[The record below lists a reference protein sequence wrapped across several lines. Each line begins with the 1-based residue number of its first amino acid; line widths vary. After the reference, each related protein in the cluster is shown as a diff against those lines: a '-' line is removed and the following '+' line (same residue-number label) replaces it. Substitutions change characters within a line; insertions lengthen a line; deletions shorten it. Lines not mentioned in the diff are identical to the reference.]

1 MSSKTASDRFSILKN
16 GIDSRLEIIRDNDT
30 GCYNITKTAKMIAK
44 LLELEANNQD
54 DEAYGNPYASKK
66 LEKPSKWFANDE
78 TNKLINECKRQTK
91 LDDAEIRYELKKGIN
106 PDFAGTYVHPKLY
119 DHFLIWLDPIYGMRV
134 SDILNQIHQDTNRKL
149 LQEKDNAIQQLK
161 DAIQKQGEEAKAY
174 AEAAAARDE
183 AQSARIEELLLRGDI
198 TITKLTETH
207 TELIETRG
215 ELSEARVDI
224 RDGNNQIERLTD
236 KVEECREV
244 IVDRMD
250 EHTINPKSITKRQYF
265 TCMQH
270 PEYCNVLYVVR
281 GQMTNI
287 KRQVNAHKTWDTL
300 IDPVEDPNSIK
311 MFNRFNERV
320 KSIERSWK
328 AEIRSQYKNKE
339 FDSEVYSDKIHYMHK
354 YPLIKVTGNNIEFD
368 NDRITLEEVLKLMR
382 DTTFDR
388 FNLSVP

>member
-1 MSSKTASDRFSILKN
+1 MMRWGEFPSPL
-16 GIDSRLEIIRDNDT
+16 
-30 GCYNITKTAKMIAK
+30 
-44 LLELEANNQD
+44 
-54 DEAYGNPYASKK
+54 KK

-106 PDFAGTYVHPKLY
+106 PNFMGTYVHPKLY

-134 SDILNQIHQDTNRKL
+134 SDILDQIHQDTNRKL
-149 LQEKDNAIQQLK
+149 LQEKDDAIQQLR
-161 DAIQKQGEEAKAY
+161 DAIQRQGEEAKAY
-174 AEAAAARDE
+174 AEAAAARGAKAKARDE
-183 AQSARIEELLLRGDI
+183 SQSARIEELLIRSDT
-198 TITKLTETH
+198 TINKLTETH

-215 ELSEARVDI
+215 ELSETHNKLTEAHVDI

-339 FDSEVYSDKIHYMHK
+339 FDSEVYSDKLHYMHK